1 MEFSVIVPVYNVEK
15 YIRKCVDSILAQTF
29 TDFEVILV
37 DDGSPD
43 SCPQICDEYGE
54 KDKRVRVIH
63 KPNGGLVSARNAGI
77 LSAKGDYITY
87 VDSDDW
93 IKPNLLQFV
102 HDRIAESSAPVDMVL
117 FASNNVYSD
126 RVTEMRNMV
135 QEGWYD
141 RERLEKEIFPYLL
154 SDRRKGFSI
163 GDMIQGHSW
172 NKPCRR
178 ELQQEHYV
186 RDERIRMFTDVPMTY
201 ECLLNCRN
209 VFICNEPLYMYNQT
223 NVNSILAVGK
233 RNYLTESF
241 GYLVTYL
248 QNRLKGYGP
257 SIDQQ
262 LNDYPVHLIIR
273 TVMWEVKTEPSFRTA
288 VRNVKA
294 GMKKSGMLRYIH
306 LKGLPMVPRIIVLL
320 FRLHLYSLAML
331 PFALKY
337 KKESSARNR

>member
-294 GMKKSGMLRYIH
+294 GMKKSGMLRHIH

>member
-43 SCPQICDEYGE
+43 SCPQICDEYGK

-126 RVTEMRNMV
+126 RVTEMRNRV

-257 SIDQQ
+257 SVDQQ

-294 GMKKSGMLRYIH
+294 GMKKSGMLRHIH

-337 KKESSARNR
+337 KKGSSARNR